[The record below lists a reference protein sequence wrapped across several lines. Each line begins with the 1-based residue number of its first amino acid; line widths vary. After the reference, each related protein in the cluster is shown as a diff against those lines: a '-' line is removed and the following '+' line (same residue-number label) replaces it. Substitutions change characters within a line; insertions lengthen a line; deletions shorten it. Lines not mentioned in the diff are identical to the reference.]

1 MHGCGIVPSYY
12 LNSLKII
19 SQPVFGFLESIE
31 LLGLL
36 GTSVDR
42 YHSLDLSELEA
53 VFTEDE
59 I

>member
-1 MHGCGIVPSYY
+1 
-12 LNSLKII
+12 LEII
-19 SQPVFGFLESIE
+19 CQPVFGFLESIE